1 MDEGDIPR
9 EVPASEDYAGETENV
24 LRGHKAS
31 MANPSMAAPVYF
43 LIEILQRP
51 MAHFADMLD

>member
-31 MANPSMAAPVYF
+31 MANPSMAPLF
-43 LIEILQRP
+43 TSPSLLHLPWHIC
-51 MAHFADMLD
+51 